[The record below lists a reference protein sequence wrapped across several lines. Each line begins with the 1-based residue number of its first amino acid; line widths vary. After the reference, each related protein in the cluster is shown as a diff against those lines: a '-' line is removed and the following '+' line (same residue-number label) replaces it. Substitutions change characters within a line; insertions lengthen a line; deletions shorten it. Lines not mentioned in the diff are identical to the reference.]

1 MYILKSEPWRLII
14 GMLFKRNFKKT
25 SSNSEQKL
33 SKNNSSLSIKNSYA
47 QALFEL
53 SSENN
58 LINDI
63 EKQVYSI
70 LELIGKSEE
79 FKDLIKDPTNKI
91 EDQLKI
97 INKISDQFKFNDLLK
112 KFLGFIISKR
122 RFFYVEK
129 ILNDFLNICSNSRG
143 EVQAELSAAKELNEI
158 EIKNIKNELSNTF
171 GSNIK
176 LNHKYDPSLIGGLI
190 IKVGSTMIDTSIKN
204 KLQQI
209 EKKMI
214 EA

>member
-1 MYILKSEPWRLII
+1 M
-14 GMLFKRNFKKT
+14 
-25 SSNSEQKL
+25 
-33 SKNNSSLSIKNSYA
+33 SKNNSTLSTKNSYS

-58 LINDI
+58 LTNDM
-63 EKQVYSI
+63 ELQTNSI
-70 LELIGKSEE
+70 LKLINNS
-79 FKDLIKDPTNKI
+79 KDFRELIKDPTNKI

-97 INKISDQFKFNDLLK
+97 INKISDQFKFNELLK

-122 RFFYVEK
+122 RFFYIEK
-129 ILNDFLNICSNSRG
+129 ILNDFLTICSNSRG
-143 EVQAELSAAKELNEI
+143 EIHAELSSAKELNEN
-158 EIKNIKNELSNTF
+158 EVKNIKNELSNTY

-176 LNHKYDPSLIGGLI
+176 LNHKHDPSLIGGLI

>member
-1 MYILKSEPWRLII
+1 MFVCYLSEIFI
-14 GMLFKRNFKKT
+14 T

-33 SKNNSSLSIKNSYA
+33 SKNNSTLSTKNSYS

-58 LINDI
+58 LTNDI
-63 EKQVYSI
+63 ELQTNSI
-70 LELIGKSEE
+70 LKLINNS
-79 FKDLIKDPTNKI
+79 KDFRELIKDPTNKI

-97 INKISDQFKFNDLLK
+97 INKISDQFKFNELLK

-122 RFFYVEK
+122 RFFYIEK
-129 ILNDFLNICSNSRG
+129 ILNDFLTICSNSRG
-143 EVQAELSAAKELNEI
+143 EIQAELSAAKELNDNEV
-158 EIKNIKNELSNTF
+158 KNIKNELSNNF

-176 LNHKYDPSLIGGLI
+176 LNYKHDPSLIGGLI

>member
-1 MYILKSEPWRLII
+1 M
-14 GMLFKRNFKKT
+14 
-25 SSNSEQKL
+25 
-33 SKNNSSLSIKNSYA
+33 SKNNSTLSTKNSYS

-53 SSENN
+53 SDENN
-58 LINDI
+58 LINHI
-63 EKQVYSI
+63 EQQASAI
-70 LELIGKSEE
+70 LKLISTSMD

-97 INKISDQFKFNDLLK
+97 INKISDQFNFNELLK

-122 RFFYVEK
+122 KFFYVEK
-129 ILNDFLNICSNSRG
+129 ILNDFLNICSKARG
-143 EVQAELSAAKELNEI
+143 EIQAELSAAKELNES
-158 EIKNIKNELSNTF
+158 EVNNIKNELSNTF

-176 LNHKYDPSLIGGLI
+176 LNYKYDPSLIGGLI

-204 KLQQI
+204 KLQQM

>member
-1 MYILKSEPWRLII
+1 
-14 GMLFKRNFKKT
+14 MLSKQNFKK

-33 SKNNSSLSIKNSYA
+33 SNNNTTFLTKNSYSK
-47 QALFEL
+47 ALFEL
-53 SSENN
+53 ASENN
-58 LINDI
+58 STNDI
-63 EKQVYSI
+63 EIQVSSI
-70 LELIGKSEE
+70 LELIDKSKD

-91 EDQLKI
+91 DDQLKVMNI
-97 INKISDQFKFNDLLK
+97 ISDQFKFNKLLK
-112 KFLGFIISKR
+112 KFLGFLIFKR
-122 RFFYVEK
+122 RFFFIKK
-129 ILNDFLNICSNSRG
+129 ILNDFLTICSNARG
-143 EVQAELSAAKELNEI
+143 EIQAELSAAKNLNES
-158 EIKNIKNELSNTF
+158 EINNIKDELSSIF

-176 LNHKYDPSLIGGLI
+176 LNHKYDSSLIGGLI

>member
-1 MYILKSEPWRLII
+1 
-14 GMLFKRNFKKT
+14 MLFKRNFLK

-33 SKNNSSLSIKNSYA
+33 SNNNTTFLTKNSYS

-53 SSENN
+53 ASENN
-58 LINDI
+58 STNDI
-63 EKQVYSI
+63 EIQVSSI
-70 LELIGKSEE
+70 LGIIDKSKD
-79 FKDLIKDPTNKI
+79 FKDFIKDPTNKI
-91 EDQLKI
+91 EDQLKV
-97 INKISDQFKFNDLLK
+97 INTISNQFKFNELLK
-112 KFLGFIISKR
+112 KFLGFLVSKR
-122 RFFYVEK
+122 RFFYIEK
-129 ILNDFLNICSNSRG
+129 ILNDFLFICSNARG
-143 EVQAELSAAKELNEI
+143 EIQAELSAAKNLNEN
-158 EIKNIKNELSNTF
+158 EINNIKNELSSTF

-176 LNHKYDPSLIGGLI
+176 LKHKYDPSLIGGLI

>member
-1 MYILKSEPWRLII
+1 MS
-14 GMLFKRNFKKT
+14 FT
-25 SSNSEQKL
+25 V
-33 SKNNSSLSIKNSYA
+33 KNSYS

-53 SSENN
+53 ASEENS
-58 LINDI
+58 IIDV
-63 EKQVYSI
+63 EKQVFSI
-70 LELIGKSEE
+70 LELIKKSSD
-79 FKDLIKDPTNKI
+79 FNNFIKDPTNKI

-97 INKISDQFKFNDLLK
+97 IDTISNQFKFNQLLK
-112 KFLGFIISKR
+112 KFLSFVVSKR
-122 RFFYVEK
+122 KFFYIEK
-129 ILNDFLNICSNSRG
+129 ILKDYITICSSSRG
-143 EVQAELSAAKELNEI
+143 EIQAALFAAKNLDENEI
-158 EIKNIKNELSNTF
+158 NKIKDELASNY

-176 LNHKYDPSLIGGLI
+176 LNYKNDPSLIGGLI

>member
-1 MYILKSEPWRLII
+1 
-14 GMLFKRNFKKT
+14 MLSKRKFKK

-33 SKNNSSLSIKNSYA
+33 SNNNTTSLTKNSYS

-53 SSENN
+53 ASDNN

-63 EKQVYSI
+63 EIQVSSI
-70 LELIGKSEE
+70 LALINNSKD
-79 FKDLIKDPTNKI
+79 FKELIKDPTNKI
-91 EDQLKI
+91 EDQLKV
-97 INKISDQFKFNDLLK
+97 INTISNQFKFNELLK
-112 KFLGFIISKR
+112 KFLGFLVSKR

-129 ILNDFLNICSNSRG
+129 ILNDFLFICSNARG
-143 EVQAELSAAKELNEI
+143 EIQAELSAAKNLNEN
-158 EIKNIKNELSNTF
+158 EIDNIKNELSSTF

-176 LNHKYDPSLIGGLI
+176 LEHKYDPSLIGGLI

>member
-1 MYILKSEPWRLII
+1 M
-14 GMLFKRNFKKT
+14 T
-25 SSNSEQKL
+25 
-33 SKNNSSLSIKNSYA
+33 KNNNTFSTKNSYS

-53 SSENN
+53 ANESNSANDVEN
-58 LINDI
+58 
-63 EKQVYSI
+63 QVSAI
-70 LELIGKSEE
+70 LELVRNSKDIRE
-79 FKDLIKDPTNKI
+79 FIKDPTNKI

-97 INKISDQFKFNDLLK
+97 MNKISDQFKFNELLK
-112 KFLGFIISKR
+112 KFLGFLVYRR
-122 RFFYVEK
+122 RFFYVKK
-129 ILNDFLNICSNSRG
+129 ILYDFISICSNSRG
-143 EVQAELSAAKELNEI
+143 EIQAELYTAKNLNEN
-158 EIKNIKNELSNTF
+158 EINNIKNELSGTF

-204 KLQQI
+204 ILQQI